1 MPFFSRLWVRMK
13 VPNLDCRTAEIS
25 EGTEAMVRN
34 ETGRGAEK
42 EQNTMVRVFHLA
54 RDEDISG
61 VRGVGTVAVGAV
73 FPSGKVVLEW
83 LGADSSF
90 EILDGL
96 DHVERIHGHGGKT
109 RIVFAVMRS
118 VSRPRVNTRRKL

>member
-1 MPFFSRLWVRMK
+1 
-13 VPNLDCRTAEIS
+13 
-25 EGTEAMVRN
+25 MVKN
-34 ETGRGAEK
+34 ETGQGARKDRGAI
-42 EQNTMVRVFHLA
+42 VRVFHLV

-61 VRGVGTVAVGAV
+61 VSGVGRVAVGAV
-73 FPSGKVVLEW
+73 FPSGKMVLEW

-96 DHVERIHGHGGKT
+96 DHVERIHGHGGRT

-118 VSRPRVNTRRKL
+118 VSRPEDSSRRKL

>member
-1 MPFFSRLWVRMK
+1 
-13 VPNLDCRTAEIS
+13 
-25 EGTEAMVRN
+25 MVRN
-34 ETGRGAEK
+34 ETRGGGKKQDA
-42 EQNTMVRVFHLA
+42 MVRVFHLA

-61 VRGVGTVAVGAV
+61 VSGVGTVAVGAV

-96 DHVERIHGHGGKT
+96 DHVERIHGHGGRT
-109 RIVFAVMRS
+109 RIVFAVMRG
-118 VSRPRVNTRRKL
+118 VSKTRGSTRRKL